1 MAIGTSEIF
10 LMVTVLVILVAI
22 IWFFIYLL
30 KRKSKTS

>member
-10 LMVTVLVILVAI
+10 LMVTALVILVAI
-22 IWFFIYLL
+22 IWGIIYLL